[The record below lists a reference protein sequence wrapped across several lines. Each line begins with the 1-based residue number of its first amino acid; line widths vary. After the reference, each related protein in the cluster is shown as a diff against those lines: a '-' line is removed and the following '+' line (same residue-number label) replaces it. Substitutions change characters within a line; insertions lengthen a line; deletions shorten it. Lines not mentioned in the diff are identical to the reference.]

1 MVPKGEKYSN
11 ICLLNKSL
19 LSLHRQKRSLTVEP
33 ETKRME
39 LQEGLDFYRICLEH
53 TKLSI
58 QEVMKDKSIPEWR
71 KGPLIDKL
79 LDRMIEFQKNIDM
92 IEELL
97 R

>member
-1 MVPKGEKYSN
+1 MLKYLR
-11 ICLLNKSL
+11 IK
-19 LSLHRQKRSLTVEP
+19 QKFIIFASSKVFITVEP
-33 ETKRME
+33 KTKRME
-39 LQEGLDFYRICLEH
+39 LQEGLDFYRRCLEY